1 MESCLIAPTIPGF
14 PLPLLLC
21 WGSCFFMIKG
31 SEWFL
36 ILYLSGEKKNLAIWA
51 AVDSVLPTWT
61 WSSLVMFPAFIS
73 SDYVSYTPVIMDQKL
88 ISSWFYLDKKWGL
101 WDCWVLPR
109 AGHLHQGMMVIVLL
123 TGPGQHRTLSGS
135 DWLQHESDCN
145 VLHGSQQEKDSAE
158 YASLWKSRWGPKRSR
173 MFVNLAIIY
182 MKIYKGIYPF
192 NG

>member
-1 MESCLIAPTIPGF
+1 MVSHTLFIWGKKKSSHLSSCRQCSPHMDMI
-14 PLPLLLC
+14 LL
-21 WGSCFFMIKG
+21 GDVSCFYIFWLCQLHTSHHGPEINFK
-31 SEWFL
+31 L
-36 ILYLSGEKKNLAIWA
+36 ILFRQEVRTVGLLGSSE
-51 AVDSVLPTWT
+51 S
-61 WSSLVMFPAFIS
+61 WSPPPG
-73 SDYVSYTPVIMDQKL
+73 DDGY
-88 ISSWFYLDKKWGL
+88 
-101 WDCWVLPR
+101 
-109 AGHLHQGMMVIVLL
+109 LHQGMMVIMLL